1 MSLGKLQLAEKHS
14 YLEKIH
20 VQRNTGLNGP
30 DNKHSMSTEKGEP
43 EGGKKKKK
51 IHENGDRVP
60 FTLHCGLGSLG
71 LLCIVKSWYEPFT

>member
-51 IHENGDRVP
+51 NP
-60 FTLHCGLGSLG
+60 
-71 LLCIVKSWYEPFT
+71 